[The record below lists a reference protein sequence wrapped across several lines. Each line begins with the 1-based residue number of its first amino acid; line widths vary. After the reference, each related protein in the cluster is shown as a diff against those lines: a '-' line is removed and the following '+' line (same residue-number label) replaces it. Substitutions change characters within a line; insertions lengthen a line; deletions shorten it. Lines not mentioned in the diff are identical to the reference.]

1 MAVQMAR
8 RDVGTVTILDI
19 RGKLV
24 GDASDTLVGQIGDL
38 LRDGR
43 KHLVLNLGEVSFV
56 DSEML
61 GTLLAQSSAVRA
73 EGGALKLLNVGVR
86 ISDLLVTTRL
96 EMTFDTFESEAEA
109 VKSFDG

>member
-1 MAVQMAR
+1 MAVQMVR
-8 RDVGTVTILDI
+8 RDVGTVTILDM
-19 RGKLV
+19 RGKMV
-24 GDASDTLVGQIGDL
+24 GDASDKLVAQIGDL

-43 KHLVLNLGEVSFV
+43 KDLVLNLGDVSFV

-61 GTLLAQSSAVRA
+61 GTLVAQGSAVRA
-73 EGGALKLLNVGVR
+73 AGGALKLLNVGVR

-109 VKSFDG
+109 LKSFEG

>member
-8 RDVGTVTILDI
+8 RDVGTVTVLDI
-19 RGKLV
+19 KGKMV
-24 GDASDTLVGQIGDL
+24 GDASEKLTAQIADL
-38 LRDGR
+38 LGAGR
-43 KHLVLNLGEVSFV
+43 KHLVLNLGDVSFV

-61 GTLLAQSSAVRA
+61 GTLLAQGSVVRA
-73 EGGALKLLNVGVR
+73 AGGGLKLLNVGVR

-109 VKSFDG
+109 TKSFES